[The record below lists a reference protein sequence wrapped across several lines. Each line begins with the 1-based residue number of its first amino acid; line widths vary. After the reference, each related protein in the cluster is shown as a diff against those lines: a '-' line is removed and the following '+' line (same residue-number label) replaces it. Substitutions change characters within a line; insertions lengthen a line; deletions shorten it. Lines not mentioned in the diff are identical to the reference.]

1 MRFMVFPLLVFVS
14 AFVIL
19 WLAAQADDLVR
30 RRWSPFK
37 EEERD
42 DLTVVIGRSNR
53 DTLCARQEALCTIC
67 VSLVSYCCSAHLS
80 HG

>member
-19 WLAAQADDLVR
+19 WLAAQAD
-30 RRWSPFK
+30 
-37 EEERD
+37 EERD
-42 DLTVVIGRSNR
+42 DLTMVIGRSNR